1 LQSIISA
8 ITSIFA
14 TATVTATATAA
25 AATGIGI
32 VGATSFRDADDKSV
46 SGTRGTGAIFAI
58 ALQFILLSPLMLL
71 LLLLL
76 TLLSLLPKGNTS
88 WWVGALDISDAIY
101 PFCSYSCK
109 VFATLLTIM
118 LKLLMIFTID
128 EEKAVEAVMVI
139 SNGSLTILDSSSRDN
154 T

>member
-1 LQSIISA
+1 MQSTISA

-25 AATGIGI
+25 AAATGIGI
-32 VGATSFRDADDKSV
+32 GGATSFRDAVDKSV

-88 WWVGALDISDAIY
+88 
-101 PFCSYSCK
+101 
-109 VFATLLTIM
+109 
-118 LKLLMIFTID
+118 
-128 EEKAVEAVMVI
+128 
-139 SNGSLTILDSSSRDN
+139 
-154 T
+154 